1 VTDLVRDALLAARGF
16 IGGYTKTRMG
26 AGLPVRSEQL
36 EILTNLDR
44 AIGSLT
50 PAELGHD
57 AGACARCSFC
67 RRYTADIRA
76 LSQRPGLL
84 CDCGQAHGWSGS
96 FERPGVGAEWSLS
109 LREAIT

>member
-1 VTDLVRDALLAARGF
+1 LTDVRDALQSARGF
-16 IGGYTKTRMG
+16 IGGYIKSRMG
-26 AGLPVRSEQL
+26 AGLPVRGDQL
-36 EILTNLDR
+36 HILGKLDR

-67 RRYTADIRA
+67 QRYTADIRA
-76 LSQRPGLL
+76 LTSRPGLL

-96 FERPGVGAEWSLS
+96 FERPSPDAEWSLS
-109 LREAIT
+109 LKELAL